1 MSNVVKVNRM
11 LYLAVIGSLVGACLL
26 NACTMGPD
34 YVKPEVQ
41 APVAFK
47 EQKGWKLATPQD
59 TLPKGKWWE
68 LFGDSELNKLVAEVE
83 VSNLNIK
90 AVEAQYAQARALS
103 QQARAGYYP
112 TVTGGLSFSRNKPA
126 SNNTNATNY
135 DPGINSTYRTNL
147 DASWEPD
154 IWGRVKRSVE
164 SGDASLQASA
174 ADVAAAKLSAQAQ
187 LTQDYFLLKIAD
199 ARKQLL
205 DDTVT
210 AYEKSL
216 KLTQNQ
222 YAVGVV
228 ARADVVAAETQLKSA
243 KAQAVDIGVQRAQLE
258 HAVAVLLG
266 KAPAEFSIPITTS
279 TFVTTIPAIPLGI
292 PSALLERRPDIAAA
306 ERRAASANAKIGVA
320 EAAYYPAL
328 TLSATLGFQSR
339 SFSQW
344 LSYPSRF
351 WTLGAALAQSIFD
364 GGLRK
369 AQTAQAAAV
378 YDEMAANYRQSV
390 LTAFQEVEDNLAAL
404 RVLDEEAQLQADA
417 VKSARESAQIANNQ
431 YKAGVVSYI
440 NVINAE
446 AIALNNE
453 RTELNVQSSQLS
465 AAVLLIKALGGGWDS
480 ASLNQLDAQRTN
492 NTETK
497 KTP

>member
-1 MSNVVKVNRM
+1 MPNVLKVNRI
-11 LYLAVIGSLVGACLL
+11 LQLAVMASLAGGCLL
-26 NACTMGPD
+26 SACTMGPN

-41 APVAFK
+41 VPAAFK
-47 EQKGWKLATPQD
+47 EQQGWKVAAPQD
-59 TLPKGKWWE
+59 TLPKGQWWE
-68 LFGDSELNKLVAEVE
+68 LFGDSELNALVAQVE
-83 VSNLNIK
+83 VSNLNIR

-103 QQARAGYYP
+103 QQVSAAYYP
-112 TVTGGLSFSRNKPA
+112 TVTGGLSVNRSKPA
-126 SNNTNATNY
+126 SNNANVTNF
-135 DPGINSTYRTNL
+135 DPQINNTYRTSL

-154 IWGRVKRSVE
+154 IWGQIKRSVE
-164 SGDASLQASA
+164 AGDASLQASA
-174 ADVAAAKLSAQAQ
+174 ADIEAAKLSAQAQ
-187 LTQDYFLLKIAD
+187 LTQNYFLLRIAD
-199 ARKQLL
+199 ARKKLL

-243 KAQAVDIGVQRAQLE
+243 KAQAVDVGVQRAQLE
-258 HAVAVLLG
+258 HAIAVLLG
-266 KAPAEFSIPITTS
+266 KAPAEFNIPVATTAFVIT
-279 TFVTTIPAIPLGI
+279 PPLIPLGI
-292 PSALLERRPDIAAA
+292 PSALLERRPDIAGA
-306 ERRAASANAKIGVA
+306 ERRAAAANAKIGVA

-344 LSYPSRF
+344 LTYPSRF
-351 WTLGAALAQSIFD
+351 WTLGAALAQTIFD

-369 AQTAQAAAV
+369 AQTAQAVAV
-378 YDEMAANYRQSV
+378 YDETAANYRLAV

-404 RVLDEEAQLQADA
+404 RILDEEAQLQADA
-417 VKSARESAQIANNQ
+417 VKSARESAQIATNQ
-431 YKAGVVSYI
+431 YKAGVVTYI

-453 RTELNVQSSQLS
+453 RTALTVQSSQLS
-465 AAVLLIKALGGGWDS
+465 AAVLLIKALGGGWNSS
-480 ASLNQLDAQRTN
+480 ALNTVEN
-492 NTETK
+492 SNTTKNDTK
-497 KTP
+497 K